1 MTNAEK
7 AGLITTKPET
17 TFEEML
23 NDIGDWLSDLAS
35 SDDEEDGKDKDDD

>member
-23 NDIGDWLSDLAS
+23 NDIGD
-35 SDDEEDGKDKDDD
+35 